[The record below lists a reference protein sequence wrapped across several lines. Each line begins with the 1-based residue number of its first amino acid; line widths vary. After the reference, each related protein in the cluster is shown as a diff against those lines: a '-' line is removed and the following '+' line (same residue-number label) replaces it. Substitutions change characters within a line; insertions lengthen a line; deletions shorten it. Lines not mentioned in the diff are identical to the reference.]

1 MAKQNIK
8 IYYFFPVRKDS
19 NGKEKIVELK
29 DVMIG
34 LMNIKAEKR
43 IIKDGEGN
51 IQLKKLSYDDESK
64 RWLLCFLRNKTNA
77 PFKTKLDDDTD
88 TAETLD
94 DDEFVGQECCAIYD
108 ETSKIIALQNN
119 RSSISYGGLTEFLN
133 KYMNEPLH
141 LSSIT
146 YKDKYCE
153 ISEENYIEYKSV
165 VIGYTDASKLKE
177 LASMEDNK
185 SIEML
190 GKLANDMSAVNGK
203 VELSVGRTKNFLGK
217 HNLKDIIDF
226 FKRNKSITS
235 NLKVKMIDND
245 TIRLIDLLNNKASDE
260 VDITITKDDPKT
272 FNKILSVM
280 DSVFDVALKETFD
293 KCNMFINC

>member
-8 IYYFFPVRKDS
+8 IYYFFPVKKD
-19 NGKEKIVELK
+19 NNDKEKIVDLK
-29 DVMIG
+29 AVMIG
-34 LMNIKAEKR
+34 LDSIKAEKR

-64 RWLLCFLRNKTNA
+64 RWFLCFLRNKINA
-77 PFKTKLDDDTD
+77 PFKTKLNDDTD
-88 TAETLD
+88 TAEALD

-119 RSSISYGGLTEFLN
+119 RSSISYGALTEFLN
-133 KYMNEPLH
+133 KYMNEPIS
-141 LSSIT
+141 LSVIT

-153 ISEENYIEYKSV
+153 ISEEDYIEYKSV
-165 VIGYTDASKLKE
+165 IIGYTDAGKLKE
-177 LASMEDNK
+177 LATMEDNQ
-185 SIEML
+185 SVATL

-203 VELSVGRTKNFLGK
+203 IELSVGRSKNFLGK

-226 FKRNKSITS
+226 FKRNKGITS

-280 DSVFDVALKETFD
+280 DSVFDVALEETFD